1 MKKIASLAVAAV
13 IVLTVM
19 CGCTA
24 AEVKRDEIYKKA
36 VGFEAEMSV
45 KKGDTVFAFTVT
57 RLKPDYFEFIFTEPS
72 ILDKFDLII
81 NGGEVRLKYYGFEI
95 SLNRFPLPVSDGI
108 NRIAEVLAILD
119 EGFEKLEPLTDG
131 GDLVF
136 GGDGF
141 KVKISPESNLPL
153 YFEIET
159 ESGNYEITVKDFRL
173 TAPSETDETE
183 A

>member
-1 MKKIASLAVAAV
+1 M
-13 IVLTVM
+13 
-19 CGCTA
+19 
-24 AEVKRDEIYKKA
+24 
-36 VGFEAEMSV
+36 
-45 KKGDTVFAFTVT
+45 
-57 RLKPDYFEFIFTEPS
+57 
-72 ILDKFDLII
+72 
-81 NGGEVRLKYYGFEI
+81 
-95 SLNRFPLPVSDGI
+95 
-108 NRIAEVLAILD
+108 LAILD
-119 EGFEKLEPLTDG
+119 EGFEKLEPMTDG

-159 ESGNYEITVKDFRL
+159 EGGAYEITVKDFRL